1 MRGSFEFILGMYS
14 IIIGL
19 GVSRLLEGVKNLV
32 VAARPWR
39 GSLLYIGMLVIGL
52 LVHATTWLSLWT
64 LRDVEAWK
72 VWSFLQLMLAP
83 IALYLYSA
91 IAVPDQDRSIDLGEH
106 YLANASKM
114 HGLLIAAIFF
124 NALTERM
131 VLGYVASVPLALMR
145 FALIGLL
152 LPCAIL
158 PRAVR
163 LHRIIVPLVIVGTV
177 LLVPLVH
184 SPIK

>member
-1 MRGSFEFILGMYS
+1 
-14 IIIGL
+14 
-19 GVSRLLEGVKNLV
+19 
-32 VAARPWR
+32 
-39 GSLLYIGMLVIGL
+39 
-52 LVHATTWLSLWT
+52 
-64 LRDVEAWK
+64 
-72 VWSFLQLMLAP
+72 
-83 IALYLYSA
+83 
-91 IAVPDQDRSIDLGEH
+91 
-106 YLANASKM
+106 M

-131 VLGYVASVPLALMR
+131 VLGYVASVPLAFTR
-145 FALIGLL
+145 FAVIGLL

-163 LHRIIVPLVIVGTV
+163 LHRIVVPLVIVGTV